1 MGVLDKLIANAAR
14 KHGVSPDYLFKL
26 IQYESKGDPNA
37 ISKTGA
43 RGLGQFT
50 SGTARQYGIS
60 GRRAYD
66 PEANIDAIARLAKD
80 NYRSL
85 EKTLGRPPNSEE
97 LYLAHLQGATGAR
110 NAFQNPTARAIDV
123 LDPKHVKAN
132 LPASRRG
139 ELNTITAKEFQDL
152 HRGNFNR
159 SPTGTGTID
168 IGPTPDLKTLNPPTT
183 TPKGDRLKPTIPLS
197 QLAPTE
203 ASNTMARYP
212 NYDQA
217 IVAAINQVNQGGR
230 GVQVAGLVM
239 PAIRGPG
246 GRMRP
251 NPLKTPNV
259 QRGLPSP
266 EQVPG
271 ARTPTTQQEAENA
284 RRAFERQQGLKT
296 KADRVRRGDPATIQG
311 PQQQGAPIRGGSSQ
325 ITTPAQPGS
334 TAPISP
340 RRVPT
345 QRITRD
351 QATGAATVGGAAAVG
366 AAAGDAASR
375 VDPAVEA
382 VQRSINATPSL
393 DDSGGAAQPSQP
405 VGPQPVSRRA
415 PEMSPNDVVGPL
427 LQQIAPVIKQVATDP
442 VGGPA
447 LQTAVKVG
455 LQKKA
460 QIDARRADMQNDP
473 TFYQQM
479 AARKAGGSG
488 GADPLNER
496 AMMMAVNQDYQTPRT
511 SPRRQVASAVATP
524 QQQQSQRQI
533 PPQIAAA
540 IAKDQARVPQQELG
554 DNRGLPPE
562 VAQQFPQQQ
571 IPEDPT
577 KHGLSPAIAN
587 LPSSRSM
594 QPQMGVAGAP
604 GSPPMN
610 DPSMMALMQF
620 FMQQQQQQPDPMGM
634 SIPMGAP

>member
-1 MGVLDKLIANAAR
+1 MR
-14 KHGVSPDYLFKL
+14 
-26 IQYESKGDPNA
+26 
-37 ISKTGA
+37 
-43 RGLGQFT
+43 
-50 SGTARQYGIS
+50 
-60 GRRAYD
+60 
-66 PEANIDAIARLAKD
+66 
-80 NYRSL
+80 
-85 EKTLGRPPNSEE
+85 
-97 LYLAHLQGATGAR
+97 
-110 NAFQNPTARAIDV
+110 
-123 LDPKHVKAN
+123 
-132 LPASRRG
+132 
-139 ELNTITAKEFQDL
+139 
-152 HRGNFNR
+152 
-159 SPTGTGTID
+159 
-168 IGPTPDLKTLNPPTT
+168 
-183 TPKGDRLKPTIPLS
+183 
-197 QLAPTE
+197 
-203 ASNTMARYP
+203 
-212 NYDQA
+212 
-217 IVAAINQVNQGGR
+217 GGR
-230 GVQVAGLVM
+230 GSRAAAPSMDPSEVAG
-239 PAIRGPG
+239 
-246 GRMRP
+246 
-251 NPLKTPNV
+251 
-259 QRGLPSP
+259 
-266 EQVPG
+266 
-271 ARTPTTQQEAENA
+271 RT
-284 RRAFERQQGLKT
+284 
-296 KADRVRRGDPATIQG
+296 
-311 PQQQGAPIRGGSSQ
+311 
-325 ITTPAQPGS
+325 
-334 TAPISP
+334 
-340 RRVPT
+340 
-345 QRITRD
+345 
-351 QATGAATVGGAAAVG
+351 
-366 AAAGDAASR
+366 
-375 VDPAVEA
+375 
-382 VQRSINATPSL
+382 
-393 DDSGGAAQPSQP
+393 SG
-405 VGPQPVSRRA
+405 RA
-415 PEMSPNDVVGPL
+415 PEMGPSDVVGQL
-427 LQQIAPVIKQVATDP
+427 MEQIAPVIKQVAADP

-540 IAKDQARVPQQELG
+540 IAKDQSRVPQQELG